1 MAAVTRSWAMSIRYR
16 LSNGLTIVFQEQ
28 HAARVAAFQAW
39 VNAGSADERPDQAG
53 LAHVHEHML
62 FKGTARRGPGE
73 IAQDV
78 EAHGGEI
85 NAWTSF
91 DQTVYHLVIASQF
104 ARDGIDILADALRN
118 SAFDPEELRREI
130 EVVCEEIKRTDDLP
144 SRRASRDLFA
154 TAYQVHPYGRPVI
167 GSERTVRSFT
177 RDKVLE
183 FYQRFYAPENVVVA
197 VAGDLDPA
205 QLRDWIESAFGGP
218 WNRPHR
224 DPDPRPQEPAPN
236 GRRLLPSET
245 DTKEAH
251 LHLAFHIPSV
261 EHPDAPALDALA
273 MLLGQGES
281 SRLVLELK
289 RRRSLVNDIRAHA
302 YTPRDPG
309 LLTVALTAPS
319 SKASEALEQSVAQ
332 IADLPSRLV
341 DVEELATVQA
351 LIESEAVYQ
360 RETVQGLARKLGF
373 YESAAGGLER
383 EPEYYQRIAALTA
396 DDIRDVARKYLRLDQ
411 VVLTGLFPNGT
422 SPSRDEMDRRVDEGS
437 RAQVSPRVARR
448 PKSEVRV
455 NAPTSAPL
463 FGQGDASGVMIE
475 KLPSGAT
482 VLIRREHAVPLF
494 AVRATFLGG
503 LRYEN
508 EDTSGL
514 TTLLARMMTRGTK
527 THSAEEISHLLDAY
541 AGSMSGQGGRNSLSL
556 RGEFLSRHFEKAF
569 ALFLDCLLNCTF
581 PESEFQRERALLLQD
596 ILTREDQPS
605 AVTFDLFTRTL
616 YRHHPYRLP
625 LLGEQAAVAT
635 LTPEDLR
642 RYQAEFMNPSQMTL
656 SVVGDAPID
665 RLMAMIQEAFGTGGR
680 TAASPMI
687 PSEPPVHERREARKA
702 LQREQ
707 SHLVLGFLGA
717 RVTDPWRYP
726 LEVLSTVLSGQG
738 GRLFVE
744 LRDKRSMA
752 YSVTSFSVEGVDPGY
767 FGVYIGTSPQKL
779 DQAGDAIRAELDRLR
794 TEAISDR
801 ELDRAKQN
809 LIGVHEIGL
818 QRNSARAA
826 LLALD
831 GCYGVGLEN
840 FARYAERIAAITAQ
854 DVKDVA
860 RRIIDFERSALVVVG
875 P

>member
-1 MAAVTRSWAMSIRYR
+1 MSIRYR
-16 LSNGLTIVFQEQ
+16 LSNGLTVVFQEQ

-62 FKGTARRGPGE
+62 FKGTSRRGPGE
-73 IAQDV
+73 IARDI

-104 ARDGIDILADALRN
+104 AREGIDILADAIRN

-130 EVVCEEIKRTDDLP
+130 EVVCEEIKRSDDLP

-154 TAYQVHPYGRPVI
+154 AAYQVHPYGRPVI

-177 RDKVLE
+177 PAKVLE
-183 FYQRFYAPENVVVA
+183 FYQRFYTPENIVLA
-197 VAGDLDPA
+197 VAGDLDLA
-205 QLRDWIESAFGGP
+205 QLRHWSEIAFGGP
-218 WNRPHR
+218 WNRPHQHR
-224 DPDPRPQEPAPN
+224 DPRAQEPEPN
-236 GRRLLPSET
+236 ARRFFLSEM
-245 DTKEAH
+245 DTKEVH
-251 LHLAFHIPSV
+251 LQLAFHIPSV

-281 SRLVLELK
+281 SRLVMEVK
-289 RRRSLVNDIRAHA
+289 RQRSLVNDIRANA

-309 LLTVALTAPS
+309 LLTVALTAPVS
-319 SKASEALEQSVAQ
+319 NTAEALEQSVAQ
-332 IADLPSRLV
+332 IVPLTSRVV
-341 DVEELATVQA
+341 DVDELAIVQA

-373 YESAAGGLER
+373 YESAAGGIER
-383 EPEYYQRIAALTA
+383 ESRYYQRIASLTP
-396 DDIRDVARKYLRLDQ
+396 DDIRDVARKYLRMDQ
-411 VVLTGLFPNGT
+411 VTVTGLFPTGT
-422 SPSRDEMDRRVDEGS
+422 SPTGDELERRVDEGV
-437 RAQVSPRVARR
+437 RAQAPARVAPR
-448 PKSEVRV
+448 PRSEVPAHTRS
-455 NAPTSAPL
+455 SAPM
-463 FGQGDASGVMIE
+463 FGRGDASGVLIE
-475 KLPSGAT
+475 KLPSGVT

-508 EDTSGL
+508 HDTSGL
-514 TTLLARMMTRGTK
+514 TTLLARTMTRGTQ
-527 THSAEEISHLLDAY
+527 THSAEDISHLLDAW
-541 AGSMSGQGGRNSLSL
+541 AGSMAGQGGRNSLSL

-569 ALFLDCLLNCTF
+569 ALFLDCLLNSTF
-581 PESEFQRERALLLQD
+581 PDTEFQRERALLLQD
-596 ILTREDQPS
+596 IVTREDQPA
-605 AVTFDLFTRTL
+605 AVAFDLFARTL

-625 LLGEQAAVAT
+625 LLGEQTAVAK

-656 SVVGDAPID
+656 SVVGDSPID
-665 RLMAMIQEAFGTGGR
+665 RLMAMIQEAFSSAGK
-680 TAASPMI
+680 AAAPPLV
-687 PSEPPVHERREARKA
+687 PSEPPLHEKREARKV
-702 LQREQ
+702 LQRAQ
-707 SHLVLGFLGA
+707 SHLILGFLGA
-717 RVTDPWRYP
+717 RVTDPWRYAV
-726 LEVLSTVLSGQG
+726 EVLSTVLSGQG
-738 GRLFVE
+738 GRLFQE

-752 YSVTSFSVEGVDPGY
+752 YTVTSFSVEGVDPGY
-767 FGVYIGTSPQKL
+767 FGVYVGTSPEKL
-779 DQAGDAIRAELDRLR
+779 DQAADAIRAELERLR
-794 TEAISDR
+794 TQTISDR

-809 LIGVHEIGL
+809 LIGIHEIGL

-854 DVKDVA
+854 DIRDVA
-860 RRIIDFERSALVVVG
+860 QRIIDLDRSALVVVG